1 MSIFT
6 AENLRKTYGR
16 GKNLVTELDNVS
28 LSLDSGRIYGLVG
41 NNGAGK
47 TTLMRLMAGFT
58 TPTSGS
64 MTLFG
69 ASEERGLREARKRMG
84 VLVAEPSGYE
94 DLTLRQNLAA
104 QSILI
109 PANARADL
117 TELCRLVGLSDETL
131 GRTLRKCSTGE
142 KQRYGIASALLGKPE
157 LLVLDEPMNGLDP
170 GGVTEIRELLLYLN
184 RERGMTILVS
194 SHLLTELHRIATD
207 YIFFRYGKILETVTA
222 MELGRRMAEQN
233 LKDVESYFLELN
245 RAAGQKEGSFYLKDG
260 NT

>member
-1 MSIFT
+1 MTVFS
-6 AENLRKTYGR
+6 AQNLRKTYGR
-16 GKNLVTELDNVS
+16 GKNLVTALDNIS
-28 LSLDSGRIYGLVG
+28 LSLDAGRIYGLVG

-47 TTLMRLMAGFT
+47 TTLMRLMAGFSY
-58 TPTSGS
+58 PDSGS

-84 VLVAEPSGYE
+84 VLVSEPSGYE

-109 PANARADL
+109 PENARAEL
-117 TELCRLVGLSDETL
+117 TELCRLVGLSDATL
-131 GRTLRKCSTGE
+131 RRTLRKCSTGE
-142 KQRYGIASALLGKPE
+142 RQRYGIASALLGKPE
-157 LLVLDEPMNGLDP
+157 LLLLDEPMNGLDP
-170 GGVTEIRELLLYLN
+170 AGAAEIRELLLRLN
-184 RERGMTILVS
+184 RENGMTILVS

-222 MELGRRMAEQN
+222 AELDRRMAEQN

-245 RAAGQKEGSFYLKDG
+245 RAAGQKEGSFFIKEAEA
-260 NT
+260 